1 MKKFFLFLVL
11 GISLAACDSADKKSA
26 GEVSAP
32 SESTLISAPADV
44 TSIDWIDSTF
54 KDFGTIK
61 EGQLLEVSFPF
72 RNSGDKNLIIENVSA
87 SCGCTVPEKPEEP
100 FAPGKEG
107 VIKARFDSRGKPGE
121 QQKYITVITNTQ
133 QKEYTLSFKVRVSN
147 D

>member
-1 MKKFFLFLVL
+1 MKNFFIFLVL
-11 GISLAACDSADKKSA
+11 VISITACDSAEKKPAGGPFVPPDSA
-26 GEVSAP
+26 TVSA
-32 SESTLISAPADV
+32 SADLTTIEWV
-44 TSIDWIDSTF
+44 DSTF

-121 QQKYITVITNTQ
+121 QHKYITVVTNTQ
-133 QKEYTLSFKVRVSN
+133 EKVYTLNFKVQVN
-147 D
+147 KD